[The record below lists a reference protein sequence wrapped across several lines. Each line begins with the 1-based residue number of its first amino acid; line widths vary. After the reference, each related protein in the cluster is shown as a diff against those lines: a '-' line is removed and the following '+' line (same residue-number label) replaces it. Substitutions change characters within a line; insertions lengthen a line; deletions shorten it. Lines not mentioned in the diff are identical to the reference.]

1 MKMRIMLSWIA
12 VSIDEEWWHFTLA
25 NEPYPD
31 TYFDFP
37 VKQSD

>member
-1 MKMRIMLSWIA
+1 MTAHGFKP
-12 VSIDEEWWHFTLA
+12 IDEEWRHFTLA

-31 TYFDFP
+31 THFDFP